1 MCGVLPMHELQYLES
16 IFTQD
21 EINRTEAST
30 LATDERTTVE
40 SSPVLEPIT
49 SFVRHVDPTRET
61 DTPNL
66 ACRDAEP

>member
-1 MCGVLPMHELQYLES
+1 VWGFAHARTAVPRVHSY
-16 IFTQD
+16 ID

-49 SFVRHVDPTRET
+49 PFVRLDLDPTRET

-66 ACRDAEP
+66 VCGGAAP